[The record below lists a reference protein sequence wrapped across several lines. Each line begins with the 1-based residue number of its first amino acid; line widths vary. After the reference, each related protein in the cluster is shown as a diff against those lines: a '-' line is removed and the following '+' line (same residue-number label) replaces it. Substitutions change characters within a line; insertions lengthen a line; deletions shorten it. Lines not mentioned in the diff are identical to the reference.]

1 MIELD
6 DSSWWPR
13 VTCGGV
19 TYAVAPR
26 YVHGVGI
33 GEAATLA
40 ESQGCE
46 LPTPAL
52 VDAIWLAAD
61 CKVDGS
67 TLTRQSDGTPKTM
80 SSIDVLA
87 DQAARIARRIDA
99 WKRVNGRE
107 PTLIAGTHKDVVRTE
122 SGHLGIYGWQKA
134 DGAPLQPVFTGHG
147 SFWIDYSQGCRLVK
161 RFA

>member
-6 DSSWWPR
+6 DPSWWPR
-13 VTCGGV
+13 VTCGRF

-52 VDAIWLAAD
+52 VDAIYAAAD
-61 CKVDGS
+61 CKVDAS
-67 TLTRQSDGTPKTM
+67 TLTRKSAGTPATM
-80 SSIDVLA
+80 ASIDVLA
-87 DQAARIARRIDA
+87 DQAERIERRIDA

-107 PTLIAGTHKDVVRTE
+107 PTLVAGTHKDVIRTD
-122 SGHLGIYGWQKA
+122 SGKLGLYGWQRA
-134 DGAPLQPVFTGHG
+134 DGTPIQPVFTGHG
-147 SFWIDYSQGCRLVK
+147 PYWIDYSQGCRLV
-161 RFA
+161 RRVA